1 MARKKR
7 TLDTVYICDTREQ
20 RPFFVD
26 NPELET
32 KVRKLHWGDY
42 TIEGIERIAIVERKS
57 GPDFIQSFTNSRE
70 RFERELL
77 ALRGYKYS
85 CVVVEC
91 SYSDIVNGLYRNNVQ
106 PKALVGSV
114 ARWTSEG
121 VPFHFCGNRDNAEQ
135 FTKMY
140 LDFAARNIVQYL
152 NSYAPSFAV
161 AQAAGLTQV
170 DRK

>member
-1 MARKKR
+1 MARKR
-7 TLDTVYICDTREQ
+7 NLDTVYICDSREQ
-20 RPFFVD
+20 QPYFVG
-26 NPELET
+26 NPEIKT
-32 KVRKLHWGDY
+32 KVKKLHHSDY
-42 TIEGIERIAIVERKS
+42 SVLGLERIVAVERKS
-57 GPDFIQSFTNSRE
+57 GPDFINSLTNARK
-70 RFERELL
+70 RFETELL
-77 ALRGYKYS
+77 ALRSYRYS

-91 SYSDIVNGLYRNNVQ
+91 SYSDIVSGNYRNDVS

-121 VPFHFCGNRDNAEQ
+121 VPFHFCGNRENAEQ

-161 AQAAGLTQV
+161 AQATGIAQV
-170 DRK
+170 DRT